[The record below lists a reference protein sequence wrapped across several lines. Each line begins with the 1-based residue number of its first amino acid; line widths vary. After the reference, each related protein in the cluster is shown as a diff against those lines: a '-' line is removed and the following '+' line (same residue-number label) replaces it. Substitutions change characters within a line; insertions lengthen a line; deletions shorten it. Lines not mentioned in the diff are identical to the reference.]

1 MKKKISLRVIRRISF
16 YYEALLKLN
25 LPGDYYIS
33 STQLEEITGVSC
45 NQVRQ
50 DFFYLGISIGKQK
63 KGYQVK
69 KLFKELKKVL
79 SIDTGA
85 DVIVI
90 GAGKLGRA
98 LAEYKLFKVRNIN
111 VRALFDIKKELVGNS
126 IMIKGE
132 EVQVM
137 HIDAMDKFLKEND
150 HIKIALLTVPEQ
162 SAQALL
168 DKMVMLGIKGIVNF
182 TPRILKRPEKYKD
195 VQIVND
201 CIGSSLYK
209 VVYQI
214 YHEDAEN
221 DSEPGIDRDQD

>member
-25 LPGDYYIS
+25 LPDDYYIS

-69 KLFKELKKVL
+69 KLFKELKKIL
-79 SIDTGA
+79 SIDRGA

-90 GAGKLGRA
+90 GAGRLGRA
-98 LAEYKLFKVRNIN
+98 LSEYKLLKVRNIN
-111 VRALFDIKKELVGNS
+111 VRALFDTKEELVGNFVHV
-126 IMIKGE
+126 KGE
-132 EVQVM
+132 EIPIL
-137 HIDAMDKFLKEND
+137 HIDSLEDFLKTNS

-162 SAQALL
+162 SAQQLL
-168 DKMVMLGIKGIVNF
+168 DRLIASGIKGIVNF
-182 TPRILKRPEKYKD
+182 TPRILKRPPGTKD

-201 CIGSSLYK
+201 CIGASLYK
-209 VVYQI
+209 IVYQI
-214 YHEDAEN
+214 YQKN
-221 DSEPGIDRDQD
+221 

>member
-25 LPGDYYIS
+25 LPDDYYIS

-69 KLFKELKKVL
+69 KLFKELKKIL
-79 SIDTGA
+79 SIDRGA

-90 GAGKLGRA
+90 GAGRLGRA
-98 LAEYKLFKVRNIN
+98 LSEYKLFKVRNIN
-111 VRALFDIKKELVGNS
+111 VRSLFDTKEELVGNFVHV
-126 IMIKGE
+126 KGE
-132 EVQVM
+132 EIPIL
-137 HIDAMDKFLKEND
+137 HIDTLEDFLKTNS

-162 SAQALL
+162 SAQQLL
-168 DKMVMLGIKGIVNF
+168 DRLIASGIKGIVNF
-182 TPRILKRPEKYKD
+182 TPRILKRPEGTKD

-201 CIGSSLYK
+201 CIGASLYK
-209 VVYQI
+209 IVYQI
-214 YHEDAEN
+214 YQKN
-221 DSEPGIDRDQD
+221 

>member
-1 MKKKISLRVIRRISF
+1 MKKRISLRVIRRISF

-25 LPGDYYIS
+25 LPDEYYIS

-69 KLFKELKKVL
+69 KLFKELKKIL
-79 SIDTGA
+79 SIDRGA

-90 GAGKLGRA
+90 GAGRLGRA
-98 LAEYKLFKVRNIN
+98 LSEYKLFKVRNIN
-111 VRALFDIKKELVGNS
+111 VGALFDTKEELVGN
-126 IMIKGE
+126 IVHVKGAE
-132 EVQVM
+132 IPIL
-137 HIDAMDKFLKEND
+137 HIDTLEDFLKANS

-162 SAQALL
+162 SAQQIL
-168 DKMVMLGIKGIVNF
+168 DRLIASGIKGIVNF
-182 TPRILKRPEKYKD
+182 TPRILKRPAVAKD

-201 CIGSSLYK
+201 CIGASLYK
-209 VVYQI
+209 IVYQI
-214 YHEDAEN
+214 YQKN
-221 DSEPGIDRDQD
+221 

>member
-1 MKKKISLRVIRRISF
+1 MKKRISLRVIRRISF

-25 LPGDYYIS
+25 LPDDYYIS

-69 KLFKELKKVL
+69 KLFKELKKIL
-79 SIDTGA
+79 SIDRGA

-90 GAGKLGRA
+90 GAGRLGRA
-98 LAEYKLFKVRNIN
+98 LSEYKLFKVRNIN
-111 VRALFDIKKELVGNS
+111 VRGLFDAKEELVGNFVHV
-126 IMIKGE
+126 KGE
-132 EVQVM
+132 EIPIL
-137 HIDAMDKFLKEND
+137 HIDTLEDFLKTNS

-162 SAQALL
+162 SAQQLL
-168 DKMVMLGIKGIVNF
+168 DRLIASGIKGIVNF
-182 TPRILKRPEKYKD
+182 TPRILKRPEGTKD

-201 CIGSSLYK
+201 CIGASLYK
-209 VVYQI
+209 IVYQI
-214 YHEDAEN
+214 YQKN
-221 DSEPGIDRDQD
+221 

>member
-1 MKKKISLRVIRRISF
+1 MKKRISLRVIRRISF

-25 LPGDYYIS
+25 LPDDYYIS

-69 KLFKELKKVL
+69 KLFKELKRIL
-79 SIDTGA
+79 SIDRGA

-90 GAGKLGRA
+90 GAGRLGRA
-98 LAEYKLFKVRNIN
+98 LSEYKLFKVRNIN
-111 VRALFDIKKELVGNS
+111 VEALFDTKEELVGNFVHV
-126 IMIKGE
+126 KGE
-132 EVQVM
+132 EIPIL
-137 HIDAMDKFLKEND
+137 HIDTLEDFLKTNS

-162 SAQALL
+162 SAQQLL
-168 DKMVMLGIKGIVNF
+168 DRLIASGITGIVNF
-182 TPRILKRPEKYKD
+182 TPRILKRPLNAKD

-201 CIGSSLYK
+201 CIGASLYK
-209 VVYQI
+209 IVYQI
-214 YHEDAEN
+214 YQK
-221 DSEPGIDRDQD
+221 S

>member
-1 MKKKISLRVIRRISF
+1 MKKRISLRVIRRISF

-25 LPGDYYIS
+25 LPDDYYIS

-69 KLFKELKKVL
+69 KLFKELKKIL
-79 SIDTGA
+79 SIDRGA

-90 GAGKLGRA
+90 GAGRLGRA
-98 LAEYKLFKVRNIN
+98 LSEYKLFKVRNIN
-111 VRALFDIKKELVGNS
+111 VRGLFDTKEELVGNFVHV
-126 IMIKGE
+126 KGE
-132 EVQVM
+132 EIPIL
-137 HIDAMDKFLKEND
+137 HIDTLEDFLKTNS

-162 SAQALL
+162 SAQQLL
-168 DKMVMLGIKGIVNF
+168 DRLIASGIKGIVNF
-182 TPRILKRPEKYKD
+182 TPRILKRPEGAKD

-201 CIGSSLYK
+201 CIGASLYK
-209 VVYQI
+209 IVYQI
-214 YHEDAEN
+214 YQKN
-221 DSEPGIDRDQD
+221 

>member
-1 MKKKISLRVIRRISF
+1 MKKRISLRVIRRISF

-25 LPGDYYIS
+25 LPDDYYIS

-69 KLFKELKKVL
+69 KLFKELKKIL
-79 SIDTGA
+79 SIDRGA

-90 GAGKLGRA
+90 GAGRLGRA
-98 LAEYKLFKVRNIN
+98 LSEYKLFKVRNIN
-111 VRALFDIKKELVGNS
+111 VEALFDTKEELVGNFVHV
-126 IMIKGE
+126 KGE
-132 EVQVM
+132 EIPIL
-137 HIDAMDKFLKEND
+137 HIDTLEDFLKTNS

-162 SAQALL
+162 SAQQLL
-168 DKMVMLGIKGIVNF
+168 DRLIASGIKGIVNF
-182 TPRILKRPEKYKD
+182 TPRILKRPLNAKD

-201 CIGSSLYK
+201 CIGASLYK
-209 VVYQI
+209 IVYQI
-214 YHEDAEN
+214 YQKN
-221 DSEPGIDRDQD
+221 

>member
-25 LPGDYYIS
+25 LPDDYYIS

-69 KLFKELKKVL
+69 KLFKELKKIL

-90 GAGKLGRA
+90 GAGRLGRA
-98 LAEYKLFKVRNIN
+98 LSEYKLFKVRNIN
-111 VRALFDIKKELVGNS
+111 VRALFDIKEDLVGHFVH
-126 IMIKGE
+126 IKGE
-132 EVQVM
+132 EIPIY
-137 HIDAMDKFLKEND
+137 HIDTLEEYLKEHPNY
-150 HIKIALLTVPEQ
+150 KIALLTVPEQ
-162 SAQALL
+162 SAQMLL
-168 DKMVMLGIKGIVNF
+168 DKLVSYGIKGIVNF
-182 TPRILKRPEKYKD
+182 TPRILKRPDSAAD

-201 CIGSSLYK
+201 CIGASLYK
-209 VVYQI
+209 IVYQI
-214 YHEDAEN
+214 YH
-221 DSEPGIDRDQD
+221 QDKILQD

>member
-25 LPGDYYIS
+25 LPDDYYIS

-69 KLFKELKKVL
+69 KLFKELRKIL
-79 SIDTGA
+79 SIDRGA

-90 GAGKLGRA
+90 GAGRLGRA
-98 LAEYKLFKVRNIN
+98 LSEYKLFKVRNIN
-111 VRALFDIKKELVGNS
+111 VRSLFDVKEDLVGNNVHV
-126 IMIKGE
+126 KGE
-132 EVQVM
+132 EIPIL
-137 HIDAMDKFLKEND
+137 HTDELEEYLEKNP

-162 SAQALL
+162 SAQNVL
-168 DKMVMLGIKGIVNF
+168 DRLISSGIKGIVNF
-182 TPRILKRPEKYKD
+182 TPRILKRPSGTKD

-201 CIGSSLYK
+201 CIGASLYK
-209 VVYQI
+209 IVYQI
-214 YHEDAEN
+214 YQK
-221 DSEPGIDRDQD
+221 S